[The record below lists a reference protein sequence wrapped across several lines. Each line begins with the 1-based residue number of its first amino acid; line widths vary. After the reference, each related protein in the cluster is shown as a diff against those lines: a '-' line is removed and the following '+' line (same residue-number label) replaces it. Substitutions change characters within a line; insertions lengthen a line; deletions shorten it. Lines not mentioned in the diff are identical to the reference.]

1 MNGIAMLC
9 YILIAPGVYD
19 WVAGHETRALKAGK
33 FGQERALFV
42 PNEAKMRAVAVET
55 NDCRYLENPELA
67 MLRELEAMK
76 VDAIKVGDRQ
86 WCHVD
91 GWGRQ
96 TCTYD
101 TPEQCMKK
109 VKRGEYCEQN
119 ADYSKKEK

>member
-33 FGQERALFV
+33 LGQERALFV
-42 PNEAKMRAVAVET
+42 PDDGKLVARAVET
-55 NDCRYLENPELA
+55 NDCRYLEDPVYA
-67 MLRELEAMK
+67 QIRELEARK
-76 VDAIKVGDRQ
+76 IDAIKTGNSA

-101 TPEQCMKK
+101 SMEQCLK
-109 VKRGEYCEQN
+109 VMKRGDYCEPN
-119 ADYSKKEK
+119 ADLAKGR